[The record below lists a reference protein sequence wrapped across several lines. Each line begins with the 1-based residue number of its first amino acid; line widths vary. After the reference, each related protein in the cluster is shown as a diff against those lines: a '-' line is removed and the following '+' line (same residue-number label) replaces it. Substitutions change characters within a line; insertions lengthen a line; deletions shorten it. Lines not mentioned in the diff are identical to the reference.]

1 MRGWSHVTTESVF
14 PRKYESERCGWSAST
29 GLSTANEIATGVN
42 WTPDSRSVYRI
53 TTVLKQLG
61 YTRARRAHKWV
72 WLPPGGGEQLE
83 L

>member
-1 MRGWSHVTTESVF
+1 MAEDVIGAWLAER
-14 PRKYESERCGWSAST
+14 PRPV
-29 GLSTANEIATGVN
+29 TANEIATGVN

-61 YTRARRAHKWV
+61 YTRAGRAHKWV
-72 WLPPGGGEQLE
+72 WLPPSGGEQLE

>member
-1 MRGWSHVTTESVF
+1 MAEDVIGAWLAER
-14 PRKYESERCGWSAST
+14 PRPV
-29 GLSTANEIATGVN
+29 TANEIATGVN

-61 YTRARRAHKWV
+61 YTRAKKAIDGGQKWV
-72 WLPPGGGEQLE
+72 WTPPGGPAQLE